1 VKGVRNGLGVAAL
14 VLGIISLLFMIF
26 LPPIGVV
33 LGILALIFG
42 IIGVRRARRGE
53 ATNRGQALAGAITGG
68 IGLVASVVI
77 LTVVGIFISTHHTQI
92 NQYTQCLQNAHTQH
106 ARDVCNQQFRNS
118 INR

>member
-1 VKGVRNGLGVAAL
+1 
-14 VLGIISLLFMIF
+14 LGIISLLFTIF
-26 LPPIGVV
+26 LPPVGVV

-68 IGLVASVVI
+68 IGLVISIVI
-77 LTVVGIFISTHHTQI
+77 VTILGVFVFTHRSQI
-92 NQYTQCLQNAHTQH
+92 DQYTRCLQNAHTQH
-106 ARDVCNQQFRNS
+106 ARDVCSQEFRNS